1 MKVSSIALGLALGAV
16 VAVSAAAPAAA
27 DTVRAKAGS
36 TFRDCRD
43 CPQMVVVPPGRFVMG
58 SAESEPVRDKD
69 EGPQREVVINKP
81 FAVSQSEVTR
91 GQFRRFA
98 LETGYRAAL
107 NCSVFTGTK
116 SERVMT
122 KSWEDTNFAQTDNHP
137 VACITWLDAKAY
149 VAWIAA
155 STNKPY
161 RLLSETEWEYAARA
175 GSAAKY
181 SFGDDADAL
190 CAHANVADESARAAG
205 GLDTWNYA
213 KCSDGFG
220 LSTAPVGSFK
230 ANAFKLHDMHGNVWE
245 WVEDCSSETYDGAPR
260 DGSARATPDCGAR
273 VDRGGGF
280 FNNRG
285 TNRASERAFYPPTG
299 NSANIGFRI
308 ARNLGAVGGAASAT
322 APAGPVTR
330 LPLPPPSPILEGVTI
345 AAGAETLHLS
355 GQVPLPI
362 DPAKRDTL
370 EAWGDTRTQ
379 TVSVL
384 NRIKASLAKQGYT
397 MADVVK
403 LTVFLVGDPRANGR
417 MDFAGFN
424 AGYREF
430 FGTAE
435 NPVLAARS
443 TVQISALANPFFL
456 VEIEAMAARAAPKG
470 KR

>member
-1 MKVSSIALGLALGAV
+1 
-16 VAVSAAAPAAA
+16 
-27 DTVRAKAGS
+27 
-36 TFRDCRD
+36 
-43 CPQMVVVPPGRFVMG
+43 MVVVPPGRFVMG

-69 EGPQREVVINKP
+69 EGPQREVVIDKS
-81 FAVSQSEVTR
+81 FAVSQFEVTR
-91 GQFRRFA
+91 GQFRQFA
-98 LETGYRAAL
+98 RETGYRAAL
-107 NCSVFTGTK
+107 NCSVYTGPK
-116 SERVMT
+116 SDRVMS
-122 KSWEDTNFAQTDNHP
+122 KSWEDPNYPQTDDHP

-155 STNKPY
+155 RTNKPY
-161 RLLSETEWEYAARA
+161 RLLSEAEWEYAARA
-175 GSAAKY
+175 GSTSRY

-190 CAHANVADESARAAG
+190 CTYANVADDSARAAG
-205 GLDTWNYA
+205 GLDTWTYA
-213 KCSDGFG
+213 KCRDGFG

-260 DGSARATPDCGAR
+260 DGSARVTPDCGAR

-285 TNRASERAFYPPTG
+285 TNRSSERAFYPPTG
-299 NSANIGFRI
+299 NSANIGFRL
-308 ARNLGAVGGAASAT
+308 ARDLGTVTGVTASAS
-322 APAGPVTR
+322 PIIR

-345 AAGAETLHLS
+345 AGGAETIHLS

-384 NRIKASLAKQGYT
+384 NRMKASLAKQGYT

-403 LTVFLVGDPRANGR
+403 LTVFLVGDPRMNGR

-424 AGYREF
+424 TGYREF

-435 NPVLAARS
+435 NPALAARS

-456 VEIEAMAARAAPKG
+456 VEIEAMAARAAPKVA
-470 KR
+470 R